1 MSSDELKK
9 DPYIK
14 SLFEEGGEEQPSGHF
29 TNQIIHNIK
38 AESKESVFAYKP
50 VISRTA
56 WRIIAFIGFLLFIY
70 MLFGSTAEGQG
81 IDLYGYT
88 LNFDASK
95 IKGMFS
101 KIAFSFEFTPIM
113 KTSFLALAFFTFS
126 NLIIFELKNRSF
138 FK

>member
-9 DPYIK
+9 DPYIQ
-14 SLFEEGGEEQPSGHF
+14 SLFEEAGKEQPSGHF
-29 TNQIIHNIK
+29 TNQILHKIK
-38 AESKESVFAYKP
+38 AETKESAFVYKP

-56 WRIIAFIGFLLFIY
+56 WRIIAVIGFLLFLY
-70 MLFGSTAEGQG
+70 LLFGGTSEGQG
-81 IDLYGYT
+81 IDFYGYT
-88 LNFDASK
+88 LKIDTSK

-113 KTSFLALAFFTFS
+113 KTSFLALVFFTFS